1 MHLLDTREAKLLYS
15 FVKMPKILV
24 KDFNLEYTLSCGQL
38 FRASR
43 VEDWYYVSVRDRIF
57 SIRQSAN
64 HLEFQGVDKKF
75 LVHYF
80 ALDEPYPAIL
90 KQIENDPH
98 IRKAIK
104 RYHGMRIVRQDPWE
118 CLISFLC
125 SSAAN
130 IPKIKLNLEMLSK
143 SFGKRVELNGFEWY
157 SFPNPGEL
165 NHYEKIVQAKTGFR
179 AKYLKAANDLVTEA
193 FLASLKKLP
202 YQEAKRALK
211 QIPGVGDKIADC
223 ILLFSLG
230 FTGAFPIDT
239 WIKKILQKR
248 YFKNQIVSNRELQ
261 DFGPKYFGRYA
272 GYAQQFLYMLARDS
286 TTGNRRD
293 AKDIL
298 QIFRKNTLT
307 L

>member
-1 MHLLDTREAKLLYS
+1 
-15 FVKMPKILV
+15 MPKILV

-43 VEDWYYVSVRDRIF
+43 MEDWYYVSVRDRIF

-80 ALDEPYPAIL
+80 ALDEPYSAIL

-143 SFGKRVELNGFEWY
+143 SFGKRVGLNGFEWY

-202 YQEAKRALK
+202 YQEAKSAEANPRCGR
-211 QIPGVGDKIADC
+211 QDCCC
-223 ILLFSLG
+223 ILLFFSG
-230 FTGAFPIDT
+230 FYRGIS
-239 WIKKILQKR
+239 
-248 YFKNQIVSNRELQ
+248 Y
-261 DFGPKYFGRYA
+261 
-272 GYAQQFLYMLARDS
+272 
-286 TTGNRRD
+286 
-293 AKDIL
+293 
-298 QIFRKNTLT
+298 
-307 L
+307 

>member
-43 VEDWYYVSVRDRIF
+43 VEDGYYVSVRDRIF
-57 SIRQSAN
+57 RVRQSAN

-75 LVHYF
+75 LAHYF
-80 ALDEPYPAIL
+80 ALDEPYPTIL

-104 RYHGMRIVRQDPWE
+104 KYYGMRIVRQDPWE

-143 SFGKRVELNGFEWY
+143 SFGKRIELNGFEWY

-179 AKYLKAANDLVTEA
+179 AKYLKAANDLVNEA
-193 FLASLKKLP
+193 FLRSLRNLSYP
-202 YQEAKRALK
+202 EAKKALK

-230 FTGAFPIDT
+230 FTEAFPIDT
-239 WIKKILQKR
+239 WIKKILQKL
-248 YFKNQIVSNRELQ
+248 YFKNQVVSSQHLRE
-261 DFGPKYFGRYA
+261 FGLTYFGRYA
-272 GYAQQFLYMLARDS
+272 GYAQQFLYMLARES
-286 TTGNRRD
+286 R
-293 AKDIL
+293 
-298 QIFRKNTLT
+298 
-307 L
+307 